1 MSVRL
6 MRIVRWTRPCA
17 VAIVYGA
24 IYYHLVFFSWNDIC
38 YNVFFVT
45 NRSEAP
51 AFAQNRV

>member
-1 MSVRL
+1 MSARL
-6 MRIVRWTRPCA
+6 MRTVRWTRPCA
-17 VAIVYGA
+17 AAIVYGA